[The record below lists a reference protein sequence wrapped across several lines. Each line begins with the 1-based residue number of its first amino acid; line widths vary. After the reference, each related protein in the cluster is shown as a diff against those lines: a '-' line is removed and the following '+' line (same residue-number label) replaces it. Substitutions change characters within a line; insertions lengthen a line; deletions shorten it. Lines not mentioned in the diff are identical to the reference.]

1 MFRAKATDEARIERE
16 VKKDP
21 NRADTAIA
29 RAAEASVVLVRG
41 VRERLGLYPTRPS

>member
-1 MFRAKATDEARIERE
+1 MSRSEAPEEARIERE
-16 VKKDP
+16 VRKDP

-29 RAAEASVVLVRG
+29 RAAKASVLLVRG